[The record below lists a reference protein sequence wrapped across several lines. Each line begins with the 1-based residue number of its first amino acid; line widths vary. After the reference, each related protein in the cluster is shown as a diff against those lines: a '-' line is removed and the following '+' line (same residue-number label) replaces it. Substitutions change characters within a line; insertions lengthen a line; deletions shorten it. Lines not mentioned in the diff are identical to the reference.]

1 MFPLAS
7 VEKYLTALV
16 IGHLIAEH
24 KLSFNTKLAK
34 FFPKIDHSKDISI
47 RQLLDHRSGIQ
58 MDELTPDQT
67 LTSGAGYFGLDIRA
81 DGIDWRPQLH
91 LC

>member
-1 MFPLAS
+1 MRTCLLYTS
-7 VEKYLTALV
+7 
-16 IGHLIAEH
+16 GHLIAEH
-24 KLSFNTKLAK
+24 KLSFNTKLAE

-67 LTSGAGYFGLDIRA
+67 LTSEQAILDWTFEQMGSTR
-81 DGIDWRPQLH
+81 
-91 LC
+91 CV